1 MKTTGAEFK
10 RFYKDPEIWMGEAY
24 HDDVDLKSDGV
35 EVGMDVDYLDLSDNS
50 IIEFTDGV
58 IVYPSGEYITFVG
71 AFKAWAKKQTACT
84 FIVECNIDLQEQ
96 VKLAVKKAGG
106 KVSK

>member
-24 HDDVDLKSDGV
+24 HDDVDLTSDGE
-35 EVGMDVDYLDLSDNS
+35 EVDINVDYSDVSDNS

-58 IVYPSGEYITFVG
+58 IVYPCGKHVGFVSS
-71 AFKAWAKKQTACT
+71 FKKWQKKQTACT